1 MTQPA
6 RKPKLLR
13 VALWTLAIAV
23 VAILLDYAKWE
34 FVDHRLVTIHEGAMY
49 QSAAI
54 PAEKIADVMQ
64 QNGIRTVFDLRDS
77 EHELIAKERAAVE
90 KAGLRYVNVP
100 MSATAPTQEDMQ
112 RFLAAMKGTEL
123 PALVHCQHG
132 QNRSVLAASV
142 WRVEQLGWTNE
153 QELAATTRMP
163 DDLKFLEGALGW
175 IRRIGRDSSKG
186 KMLLGY
192 ERTGALDE
200 QPKAPK

>member
-1 MTQPA
+1 MTQSA
-6 RKPKLLR
+6 RKPRLLR
-13 VALWTLAIAV
+13 IVLWTFAIAV

-34 FVDHRLVTIHEGAMY
+34 FVDHRLVTIHQGAMY

-54 PAEKIADVMQ
+54 PADEIVGVMQ

-77 EHELIAKERAAVE
+77 ERDLIANERTAVE

-100 MSATAPTQEDMQ
+100 MSATEPTQDDMQ

-142 WRVEQLGWTNE
+142 WRIEQLGWTNE
-153 QELAATTRMP
+153 QALAATTRMP
-163 DDLKFLEGALGW
+163 DELKFLEGALGW
-175 IRRIGRDSSKG
+175 IRRIGRNSSKG

-192 ERTGALDE
+192 QRTGSLDE

>member
-1 MTQPA
+1 MTQSA
-6 RKPKLLR
+6 RKPRLLR
-13 VALWTLAIAV
+13 VVLWTFAIAV

-34 FVDHRLVTIHEGAMY
+34 FVDHRLVTIHDGAMY

-54 PAEKIADVMQ
+54 PADEIAGVMQ

-77 EHELIAKERAAVE
+77 ERDLIANERTAVE

-100 MSATAPTQEDMQ
+100 MSATEPTQDDMQ

-142 WRVEQLGWTNE
+142 WRIEQLGWTNE
-153 QELAATTRMP
+153 QALAATTRMP
-163 DDLKFLEGALGW
+163 DELKFLEGALGW
-175 IRRIGRDSSKG
+175 IRRIGRNSSKG

-192 ERTGALDE
+192 QRTGSLDE

>member
-1 MTQPA
+1 MTHSA
-6 RKPKLLR
+6 RKPRLLR
-13 VALWTLAIAV
+13 IVLWTFAIAV

-34 FVDHRLVTIHEGAMY
+34 FVDHRLVTIHDGAMY

-54 PAEKIADVMQ
+54 PADEIAGVMQ

-77 EHELIAKERAAVE
+77 ERDLIAKERTAVE

-100 MSATAPTQEDMQ
+100 MSATEPTQEDMQ

-142 WRVEQLGWTNE
+142 WRIEQLGWTNE
-153 QELAATTRMP
+153 QALAATTRMP
-163 DDLKFLEGALGW
+163 DELKFLEGALGW
-175 IRRIGRDSSKG
+175 IRRIGRNSSKG

-192 ERTGALDE
+192 QRTGSLDE

>member
-1 MTQPA
+1 MTQSA
-6 RKPKLLR
+6 RKPRLLR
-13 VALWTLAIAV
+13 IVLWTFAIAV

-34 FVDHRLVTIHEGAMY
+34 FVDHRLVTIHQGAMY

-54 PAEKIADVMQ
+54 PADEIVGVMQ

-77 EHELIAKERAAVE
+77 ERELIAKERTAVE

-100 MSATAPTQEDMQ
+100 MSATEPTQDDMQ

-142 WRVEQLGWTNE
+142 WRIEQLGWTNE
-153 QELAATTRMP
+153 QALAATTRMP
-163 DDLKFLEGALGW
+163 DELKFLEGALGW
-175 IRRIGRDSSKG
+175 IRRIGRNSTKG

-192 ERTGALDE
+192 QRTGSLDE

>member
-1 MTQPA
+1 MTQSA
-6 RKPKLLR
+6 RKPRLLR
-13 VALWTLAIAV
+13 IVLWTFAIAV

-34 FVDHRLVTIHEGAMY
+34 FVDHRLVTIHDGAMY

-54 PAEKIADVMQ
+54 PADEIVGVMQ

-77 EHELIAKERAAVE
+77 ERDLIAKERTAVE

-100 MSATAPTQEDMQ
+100 MSATEPTQDDMQ

-142 WRVEQLGWTNE
+142 WRIEQLGWTNE
-153 QELAATTRMP
+153 QALAATTRMP
-163 DDLKFLEGALGW
+163 DELKFLEGALGW
-175 IRRIGRDSSKG
+175 IRRIGRNSTKG

-192 ERTGALDE
+192 QRTGSLDE
-200 QPKAPK
+200 QSKAPK

>member
-1 MTQPA
+1 MTQSA
-6 RKPKLLR
+6 RKPRLLR
-13 VALWTLAIAV
+13 IVLWTFAIAV

-34 FVDHRLVTIHEGAMY
+34 FVDHRLVTIHDGAMY

-54 PAEKIADVMQ
+54 PADEIAGVMQ

-77 EHELIAKERAAVE
+77 ERELIAKERTAVE

-100 MSATAPTQEDMQ
+100 MSATEPTQDDMQ

-142 WRVEQLGWTNE
+142 WRIEQLGWTNE
-153 QELAATTRMP
+153 QALAATTRMP
-163 DDLKFLEGALGW
+163 DELKILEGALGW
-175 IRRIGRDSSKG
+175 IRRIGRNSTKG

-192 ERTGALDE
+192 QRTGSLDE

>member
-1 MTQPA
+1 MTQSA
-6 RKPKLLR
+6 RKPRLLR
-13 VALWTLAIAV
+13 IVLWTFAIAV

-34 FVDHRLVTIHEGAMY
+34 FVDHRLVTIHDGAMY

-54 PAEKIADVMQ
+54 PADEIVGVMQ

-77 EHELIAKERAAVE
+77 ERELIAKERTAVE
-90 KAGLRYVNVP
+90 KAGMRYVNVP
-100 MSATAPTQEDMQ
+100 MSATEPTQDDMQ

-123 PALVHCQHG
+123 PAIVHCQHG

-142 WRVEQLGWTNE
+142 WRIEQLGWTNE
-153 QELAATTRMP
+153 QALAATTRMP
-163 DDLKFLEGALGW
+163 DELKFLEGALGW
-175 IRRIGRDSSKG
+175 IRRIGRNSSKG

-192 ERTGALDE
+192 QRTGSLDE

>member
-1 MTQPA
+1 MTQSA
-6 RKPKLLR
+6 RKPRLLR
-13 VALWTLAIAV
+13 IVLWTFAIAV

-34 FVDHRLVTIHEGAMY
+34 FVDHRLVTIHQGAMY

-54 PAEKIADVMQ
+54 PADEIVGVMQ

-77 EHELIAKERAAVE
+77 ERDLIANERTAVE

-100 MSATAPTQEDMQ
+100 MSATEPTQDDMQ

-142 WRVEQLGWTNE
+142 WRIEQLGWTNE
-153 QELAATTRMP
+153 QALAATTRMP
-163 DDLKFLEGALGW
+163 DELKFLEGALGW
-175 IRRIGRDSSKG
+175 IRRIGRNSTKG

-192 ERTGALDE
+192 QRTGSLDE

>member
-1 MTQPA
+1 MTHSA
-6 RKPKLLR
+6 RKPRLLR
-13 VALWTLAIAV
+13 IVLWTFAIAV

-34 FVDHRLVTIHEGAMY
+34 FVDHRLVTIHDGAMY

-54 PAEKIADVMQ
+54 PADEIVGVMQ

-77 EHELIAKERAAVE
+77 ERDLIANERTAVE

-100 MSATAPTQEDMQ
+100 MSATEPTQDDMQ

-142 WRVEQLGWTNE
+142 WRIEQLGWTNE
-153 QELAATTRMP
+153 QALAATTRMP
-163 DDLKFLEGALGW
+163 DELKFLEGALGW
-175 IRRIGRDSSKG
+175 IRRIGRNSSKG

-192 ERTGALDE
+192 QRTGSLDE

>member
-1 MTQPA
+1 MTHSA
-6 RKPKLLR
+6 RKPRLLR
-13 VALWTLAIAV
+13 VVLWTFAIAV

-34 FVDHRLVTIHEGAMY
+34 FVDHRLVTIHDGAMY

-54 PAEKIADVMQ
+54 PADEIAGVMQ

-77 EHELIAKERAAVE
+77 ERDLIAKERTAVE

-100 MSATAPTQEDMQ
+100 MSATEPTQDDMQ

-142 WRVEQLGWTNE
+142 WRIEQLGWTNE
-153 QELAATTRMP
+153 QALAAMTRMP
-163 DDLKFLEGALGW
+163 DELKFLEGALGW
-175 IRRIGRDSSKG
+175 IRRIGRNSSKG

-192 ERTGALDE
+192 QRTGSLDE